1 MSENLS
7 HIAGPLLSGY
17 LLNWGL
23 YGVLSVQVYR
33 QDVYWTAF
41 PNDSRSAQ
49 ALVYGIY
56 LLDTAQTFSLTYDAL
71 QTFAVGFSDPASVDK
86 VHNLWLDTYLIDGI
100 VAFLVQVYYAKRI
113 LRLLP
118 KYKIIPGTIVLLA
131 ITQLVGMIDV
141 CIKIK
146 NIGSFSVQQRLIDT
160 AGIVTS
166 MLWIGCSAIADV
178 LIAATM
184 VYSLSRFDTTF
195 QETQSLIRR
204 LNKLMMETCSLVGC
218 YNESS
223 STLSFLAVSKTKLPY
238 YACFGHRKALLQF
251 AIGGFKQSGQGS
263 RREGKFKRP
272 GD

>member
-184 VYSLSRFDTTF
+184 VYSVR
-195 QETQSLIRR
+195 LIIG
-204 LNKLMMETCSLVGC
+204 N
-218 YNESS
+218 
-223 STLSFLAVSKTKLPY
+223 SFPAASY
-238 YACFGHRKALLQF
+238 SIAL
-251 AIGGFKQSGQGS
+251 
-263 RREGKFKRP
+263 
-272 GD
+272 